1 MWPHLPK
8 PGDHLVGTDAG
19 DVPVVVRKLQEEVV
33 MALVVNTNVSSLAA
47 QRNLSINQAQLGRS
61 VERLSSGLRIT
72 RAADDAAGLGVSETL
87 RAQIRSINQANRN
100 AGDGISLTQVA
111 DGAAATVGSLLSRMR
126 ELATQSASGTLGATE
141 RSYLDQEFVAL
152 RSEIDRIATTTEY
165 NGQPLLS
172 GSSNTFEV
180 FIGFKSGSGN
190 SLNVALA
197 DLDVAAVG
205 LTGASVS
212 TAAAAQTMLSNIDSA
227 ISAVATARANYGSIQ
242 SRFEVAIQN
251 LTVTAENFTAAESR
265 IRDADIAQETSVF
278 TKNQILTQSG
288 IAILAQANSLPQQA
302 LALLRG

>member
-1 MWPHLPK
+1 
-8 PGDHLVGTDAG
+8 
-19 DVPVVVRKLQEEVV
+19 
-33 MALVVNTNVSSLAA
+33 MALVVNTNVASLAA
-47 QRNLSINQAQLGRS
+47 QRNLAINQAQLGKS

-111 DGAAATVGSLLSRMR
+111 DGAAATLGSLLSRMR
-126 ELATQSASGTLGATE
+126 ELATQSASGTLGTTE
-141 RSYLDQEFVAL
+141 RSYLDQEFVSL

-190 SLNVALA
+190 SLSVALA
-197 DLDVAAVG
+197 DLDVAAIG

-212 TAAAAQTMLSNIDSA
+212 TAAAAQSMLSNIDSA